1 MSAKEP
7 KAAGPAD
14 PWAEFSR
21 QWLSAYKANL
31 DTLLAVASATLA
43 GAERMRMA
51 QLAADVETQAQNRQ
65 AAKDVAASQD
75 VPGVLAAQSQLSG
88 AYSEGYLRC
97 WTAMAEAAQRTQFEI
112 AQILT
117 ARAGEINSE
126 MRNTFA
132 LGRTD
137 PFARVKESRAPSM
150 LCGEPVLRSVHG
162 CLHAAFELE
171 LPEDMLDVDLDGAL
185 GDAEL
190 TRDLL
195 VGPALR
201 DEREDLLLAWRK
213 W

>member
-132 LGRTD
+132 GGARGVPPLPDSLVQLMEAARGQQEAMLAAVSSLATLHADSAAKEAGRGG
-137 PFARVKESRAPSM
+137 KRAP
-150 LCGEPVLRSVHG
+150 
-162 CLHAAFELE
+162 
-171 LPEDMLDVDLDGAL
+171 
-185 GDAEL
+185 
-190 TRDLL
+190 
-195 VGPALR
+195 
-201 DEREDLLLAWRK
+201 
-213 W
+213 